1 MLKAVE
7 FGLLAVSLLVVLGL
21 IVVGPGAY
29 SRSPEPGELEI
40 DSEPKPAKPTAK
52 PTNV

>member
-7 FGLLAVSLLVVLGL
+7 FGLLAVSLLVILGL

-29 SRSPEPGELEI
+29 SRSREEGDMELDPDAE
-40 DSEPKPAKPTAK
+40 SSTKA
-52 PTNV
+52 

>member
-7 FGLLAVSLLVVLGL
+7 FGLLAVSLLVILGL

-29 SRSPEPGELEI
+29 SRTREEGDLEL
-40 DSEPKPAKPTAK
+40 DRDVKRVKSGK
-52 PTNV
+52 V

>member
-7 FGLLAVSLLVVLGL
+7 FGLLVVSLLVILGL

-29 SRSPEPGELEI
+29 SRSREDGELELQAETK
-40 DSEPKPAKPTAK
+40 SPRSK
-52 PTNV
+52 

>member
-7 FGLLAVSLLVVLGL
+7 FGLLAVSLLVIFGL

-29 SRSPEPGELEI
+29 SRSAEDELKI
-40 DSEPKPAKPTAK
+40 GSDTK
-52 PTNV
+52 PTNSTEV

>member
-7 FGLLAVSLLVVLGL
+7 FGLLAVSLLVILGL

-29 SRSPEPGELEI
+29 SRSREDGELEI
-40 DSEPKPAKPTAK
+40 DSETKPAKPT
-52 PTNV
+52 NI

>member
-7 FGLLAVSLLVVLGL
+7 FGLLAVSLLVILGL

-29 SRSPEPGELEI
+29 SRTREDGDLEI
-40 DSEPKPAKPTAK
+40 DAKTKSAK
-52 PTNV
+52 PTNI

>member
-7 FGLLAVSLLVVLGL
+7 FGLLAVSLLVIFGL

-29 SRSPEPGELEI
+29 SRTREEEGELEI
-40 DSEPKPAKPTAK
+40 DSDAKSANS
-52 PTNV
+52 TNV

>member
-7 FGLLAVSLLVVLGL
+7 FGLLAVSLLVILGL

-29 SRSPEPGELEI
+29 SRSREDGELEI
-40 DSEPKPAKPTAK
+40 EADRKPVNSTE
-52 PTNV
+52 V

>member
-7 FGLLAVSLLVVLGL
+7 FGLLAVCLLVILGL

-29 SRSPEPGELEI
+29 ARGGEEGEM
-40 DSEPKPAKPTAK
+40 DVDAKVKSAKPSTS
-52 PTNV
+52 

>member
-7 FGLLAVSLLVVLGL
+7 FGLLAVSLLIIFGL

-29 SRSPEPGELEI
+29 SRSAEDGELKI
-40 DSEPKPAKPTAK
+40 ASDSKA
-52 PTNV
+52 TNSSEV

>member
-7 FGLLAVSLLVVLGL
+7 FGLLAVSILVILGL

-29 SRSPEPGELEI
+29 SRTREDGELEL
-40 DSEPKPAKPTAK
+40 DSKTNPVN
-52 PTNV
+52 PTNI

>member
-7 FGLLAVSLLVVLGL
+7 FGLLAVSILVILGL

-29 SRSPEPGELEI
+29 SRTREDGEVEI
-40 DSEPKPAKPTAK
+40 DSETESAK

>member
-7 FGLLAVSLLVVLGL
+7 FGLLAVSLLVIFGL

-29 SRSPEPGELEI
+29 SRNREDGEIEI
-40 DSEPKPAKPTAK
+40 DSETKS
-52 PTNV
+52 

>member
-7 FGLLAVSLLVVLGL
+7 FGLLAVSLLVILGL

-29 SRSPEPGELEI
+29 SRSTEDGELKI
-40 DSEPKPAKPTAK
+40 GSESKPA
-52 PTNV
+52 NSNDIGL

>member
-7 FGLLAVSLLVVLGL
+7 FGLLAVALLVIFGL

-29 SRSPEPGELEI
+29 TRSREDGEMEI
-40 DSEPKPAKPTAK
+40 DSESKP
-52 PTNV
+52 

>member
-7 FGLLAVSLLVVLGL
+7 FGLLAVSLLVILGL

-29 SRSPEPGELEI
+29 SRTAEEGELKI
-40 DSEPKPAKPTAK
+40 DADSNAANSTE
-52 PTNV
+52 V

>member
-7 FGLLAVSLLVVLGL
+7 FGLLAVSLLVILGL

-29 SRSPEPGELEI
+29 SRSREDWRAGDRCLTK
-40 DSEPKPAKPTAK
+40 SANL
-52 PTNV
+52 TNV

>member
-7 FGLLAVSLLVVLGL
+7 FGLLAVSLLVIFGL

-29 SRSPEPGELEI
+29 SRSREDGELEI
-40 DSEPKPAKPTAK
+40 DSDPKA
-52 PTNV
+52 

>member
-7 FGLLAVSLLVVLGL
+7 FGLLAVSILVIFGL

-29 SRSPEPGELEI
+29 SRTREDGDLEI
-40 DSEPKPAKPTAK
+40 EADAKSAN

>member
-7 FGLLAVSLLVVLGL
+7 FGLLAVSILVILGL

-29 SRSPEPGELEI
+29 SRTREDGELEI
-40 DSEPKPAKPTAK
+40 DSEAKSVNPTK
-52 PTNV
+52 I

>member
-7 FGLLAVSLLVVLGL
+7 FGLLAVTILVIFGL

-29 SRSPEPGELEI
+29 SRNREDGDVELGP
-40 DSEPKPAKPTAK
+40 DGTPVNSTK
-52 PTNV
+52 V

>member
-7 FGLLAVSLLVVLGL
+7 FGLLAVSLLVILGL

-29 SRSPEPGELEI
+29 SRSRENGELEL
-40 DSEPKPAKPTAK
+40 DAKAKSGKPSK
-52 PTNV
+52 V

>member
-7 FGLLAVSLLVVLGL
+7 FGLLAVSLLVIFGL

-29 SRSPEPGELEI
+29 SRTREDGDLEI
-40 DSEPKPAKPTAK
+40 EVDPKPAN